1 MNYGLFYLF
10 SDFGNIEQSRIYTE
24 VLDEIEYAESLGF
37 DSVWLPEHHF
47 SNYAMMGNPLTFA
60 AAVSQRT
67 QAMRIGTA
75 VVLLPFQ
82 HPLRVAEDAALVD
95 SISGGR
101 LMLGVGRG
109 YQPPEFQGFGIA
121 QELSSCMFRES
132 LEILLKALSG
142 ENFSY
147 QGNYWQIEA
156 PTEIFPKPIQKP
168 HPPLYI
174 ASVTARSI
182 EVAADFGMSL
192 IRAPQFSTLDAVEES
207 YELYREKMTIKGH
220 DVDQID
226 QPLSIRT
233 YVAPTDEEAWSEA
246 QHAVWFYK
254 LMATLLPGAPG
265 RPAPVSGYENYPQNP
280 EVLAKTTLTDLK
292 ERGTAFGSPENV
304 AKILNIYIE
313 RLRPT
318 HLMLQMRI
326 GGLEHWKVKR
336 SMKLFAEE
344 VVPRLTKEI
353 AAGPVI

>member
-1 MNYGLFYLF
+1 MKFGLFYLF
-10 SDFGNIEQSRIYTE
+10 SDFGNLEQSQIYSE
-24 VLDEIEYAESLGF
+24 VLDEIAYAESLGF

-67 QAMRIGTA
+67 QTMRIGTA

-109 YQPPEFQGFGIA
+109 YQPPEFQGFGVP
-121 QELSSCMFRES
+121 QQLSSSMFRES
-132 LEILLKALSG
+132 LEILLKALRG
-142 ENFSY
+142 ERFTF
-147 QGNYWQIEA
+147 QGTYWQIEI
-156 PTEIFPKPIQKP
+156 PTEVFPKPVQQP

-174 ASVTARSI
+174 ASVTQRSI

-192 IRAPQFSTLDAVEES
+192 IRAPQFSTLDTVEES
-207 YELYREKMTIKGH
+207 YELYRAQMVAQGH
-220 DVDQID
+220 SPEQMD

-246 QHAVWFYK
+246 EHAVWFYK

-280 EVLAKTTLTDLK
+280 KVLASTTIADLK
-292 ERGTAFGSPENV
+292 DRGTAFGSPENV
-304 AKILNIYIE
+304 ANILNTYIK
-313 RLRPT
+313 RLKPT
-318 HLMLQMRI
+318 QLMLQMRI
-326 GGLEHWKVKR
+326 GGIEHWKVKR
-336 SMKLFAEE
+336 SMKLFVEE
-344 VVPRLTKEI
+344 VIPQLTKVI
-353 AAGPVI
+353 VTDPVR